1 MLADKIEADKKKA
14 EDELVQ
20 KAKEEEEK
28 KKAEEEAA
36 RELEEEKKRK
46 EREDRLKRRE
56 ESRGDSFQGGD
67 LDDLEAAASTAA
79 AQTASED
86 SKTNEQT
93 TNSKDSEKV
102 CLALHFVYTYTIVN
116 GYVCMTCYFSDFKVS
131 LEDKTSKFDFPTCRT
146 HRQW

>member
-1 MLADKIEADKKKA
+1 MFTSAAIEKVQNSRKMLADKIEADKKKA

-102 CLALHFVYTYTIVN
+102 CHALHFCKITY
-116 GYVCMTCYFSDFKVS
+116 
-131 LEDKTSKFDFPTCRT
+131 E
-146 HRQW
+146 

>member
-93 TNSKDSEKV
+93 ANSKDSEKV
-102 CLALHFVYTYTIVN
+102 CHALHFCKITYIWMSVN
-116 GYVCMTCYFSDFKVS
+116 
-131 LEDKTSKFDFPTCRT
+131 DKLFFGF
-146 HRQW
+146 